1 VRAAAGAAGVL
12 VAVLLGGCGTTEGR
26 GAEGGP
32 SGTVD
37 VFAAASLAE
46 TFTAIGRGFED
57 GHPGVTVSL
66 NLGSSAALAQ
76 QVVAG
81 APADVFASA
90 SPAAMEVATAA
101 GRAEEPVTFA
111 RNRLALAVPTGNP
124 GGVRELADLARP
136 ELTIALCAPQ
146 VPCGELSATV
156 LRSSGVTPAPDTL
169 EQDVRAALSKVRLGE
184 VDAALV
190 YRTDVLAA
198 ADQVQEVPL
207 PEAGSATT
215 DYSVTVVAD
224 APDAVAARA
233 FVAYVLSPE
242 GQRVLADAGF
252 S

>member
-1 VRAAAGAAGVL
+1 MRVAVGAAGVL
-12 VAVLLGGCGTTEGR
+12 VAVLLPGCGATGSSEG
-26 GAEGGP
+26 ATGP

-37 VFAAASLAE
+37 VFAAASLTE
-46 TFTAIGRGFED
+46 TFTAIGSAFED
-57 GHPGVTVSL
+57 AHPGVTVSL

-76 QVVAG
+76 QLVAG

-90 SPAAMEVATAA
+90 SPSAMEVATTA
-101 GRAEEPVTFA
+101 GRAEAPVTFA

-146 VPCGELSATV
+146 VPCGELAATV
-156 LRSSGVTPAPDTL
+156 LRRSGVTAAPDTL

-215 DYSVTVVAD
+215 DYSLTVVAD
-224 APDAVAARA
+224 APDAAAARA
-233 FVAYVLSPE
+233 FVAYVLSRE